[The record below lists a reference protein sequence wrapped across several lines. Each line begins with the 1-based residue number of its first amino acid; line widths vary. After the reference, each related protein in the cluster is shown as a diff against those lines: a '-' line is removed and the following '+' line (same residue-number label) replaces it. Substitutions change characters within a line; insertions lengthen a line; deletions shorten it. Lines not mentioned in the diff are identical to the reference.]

1 MNALNKGI
9 GGNDQFKPFANLE
22 LRAIITDTDANM
34 ISSPITQM
42 GEIGFDHIEL
52 RMAHDHL
59 D

>member
-1 MNALNKGI
+1 LNKGI

-34 ISSPITQM
+34 ISSPITRM